1 MLDTW
6 VLVEKYEGNP
16 TAEKALR
23 KVEKPLISIIT
34 LAELIAAIARREARR
49 GREDWEEEALK
60 HYVIITSGFTVIEI
74 TEGVAK
80 RAGILRTKYREAGI
94 EFSLADGIILAT
106 AESLDGMI
114 ITGGKQYERE
124 WRTVTEVKVET
135 IERFAE
141 HC

>member
-1 MLDTW
+1 
-6 VLVEKYEGNP
+6 VEKYEGNP
-16 TAEKALR
+16 LAEKVLR
-23 KVEKPLISIIT
+23 KIEKPLISIAT
-34 LAELIAAIARREARR
+34 VAELIAAIARREARR

-60 HYVIITSGFTVIEI
+60 HYVIITSGFTVIPI
-74 TEGVAK
+74 TEDMAK

-106 AESLDGMI
+106 AESMDGTI

-124 WRTVTEVKVET
+124 WKTITEVKVEPL
-135 IERFAE
+135 ERFAK

>member
-1 MLDTW
+1 M
-6 VLVEKYEGNP
+6 EKYEGNP
-16 TAEKALR
+16 LAEKVLR
-23 KVEKPLISIIT
+23 KIEKPLISIAT
-34 LAELIAAIARREARR
+34 VAELIAAIARREARR

-60 HYVIITSGFTVIEI
+60 HYVIITSGFTVIPI
-74 TEGVAK
+74 TEDMAK

-106 AESLDGMI
+106 AESMDGTI

-124 WRTVTEVKVET
+124 WKTITEVKVEPL
-135 IERFAE
+135 ERFAK

>member
-1 MLDTW
+1 
-6 VLVEKYEGNP
+6 VEKYEGNP
-16 TAEKALR
+16 LAEKALR
-23 KVEKPLISIIT
+23 KIEKPLISIAT
-34 LAELIAAIARREARR
+34 VAELIAAIARREAKR

-60 HYVIITSGFTVIEI
+60 HYVIITSGFTAIPI
-74 TEGVAK
+74 TEDMAK

-106 AESLDGMI
+106 AESMDGTI

-124 WRTVTEVKVET
+124 WKTITEVKVEPL
-135 IERFAE
+135 ERFAK